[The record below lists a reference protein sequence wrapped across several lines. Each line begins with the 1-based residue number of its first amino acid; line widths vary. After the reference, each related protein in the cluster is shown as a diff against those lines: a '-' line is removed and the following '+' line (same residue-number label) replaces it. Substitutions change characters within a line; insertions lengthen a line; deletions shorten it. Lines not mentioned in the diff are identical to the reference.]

1 MSQERHPGINMH
13 KFTVGSGFVGFLFAG
28 GCALIFVLGLPA
40 LWYFVFFSAGCGI
53 ILAAALRIIHDR
65 RSDKTKPLS
74 ILSTLENQ
82 IGSACYTERSPHS
95 PDGVGPSLSSASPLF
110 VPLWRIRIR
119 CVNYLRE

>member
-28 GCALIFVLGLPA
+28 GCALIFVLGLPT

-74 ILSTLENQ
+74 ILSTLDETKSDRLATRKDRP
-82 IGSACYTERSPHS
+82 ILRTASALP
-95 PDGVGPSLSSASPLF
+95 
-110 VPLWRIRIR
+110 
-119 CVNYLRE
+119 